1 MAADVAAV
9 NKIPIIP
16 QLLDVICRST
26 GMGFAAI
33 ARVTEDRWITCTTKD
48 SISFGLAPGDELEI
62 ENTICREVRESQ
74 NPVFIDNATTD
85 PLFVT
90 HPVPK
95 MYGIVSYVSVPIFR
109 KDGSFFGT
117 LCAIDKK
124 PATVKTQEIQGMFAL
139 FADLISFHLNAVEE
153 IDASAAKLKE
163 EREIAELREQF
174 IAILGHDLKNPI
186 ATTRM
191 SSEILLKYSKDETVL
206 RHAGLIKSTSYR
218 MQSLIEN
225 ILDFA
230 RGRLGEGITLNREYN
245 NGTLK
250 EVLQQ
255 VLDEV
260 KNNSPERDIKI
271 KMTLDNPVFLDKN
284 RVAQLF
290 SNLLSNADLHGAQD
304 GPITVEAT
312 TDEEKFRLSVSNTGE
327 KISEEAMKH
336 LFQPFYRENVKPNK
350 QGLGLGLFIASEIA
364 KAHEGELKVNSTDEM
379 TEFTL
384 EIPMKKEVKE
394 ISE

>member
-16 QLLDVICRST
+16 QLLNTICRIT
-26 GMGFAAI
+26 GTGFAAI
-33 ARVTEDRWITCTTKD
+33 ARVTEDRWITCTSQDTL
-48 SISFGLAPGDELEI
+48 SFGLKTGDELHI
-62 ENTICREVRESQ
+62 ENTMCNEVRNSAQ
-74 NPVFIDNATTD
+74 PIFIDNVATD
-85 PLFVT
+85 PVYRS
-90 HPVPK
+90 HPVPP
-95 MYGIVSYVSVPIFR
+95 MYGIGSYVSFPIYR

-117 LCAIDKK
+117 LCAIDHK
-124 PATVKTQEIQGMFAL
+124 PAKVDTPEIRNTFEL
-139 FADLISFHLNAVEE
+139 FADLISFHLNAIEE
-153 IDASAAKLKE
+153 MDASEAKLKE
-163 EREIAELREQF
+163 EREVAELRDQF

-206 RHAGLIKSTSYR
+206 RHAGLIKATSYR

-245 NGTLK
+245 NGSLK

-312 TDEEKFRLSVSNTGE
+312 TDEDKFRLSVSNTGE

-336 LFQPFYRENVKPNK
+336 LFQPFYRESVKPNK

-384 EIPMKKEVKE
+384 EIPLKKDVKEV
-394 ISE
+394 SE

>member
-1 MAADVAAV
+1 
-9 NKIPIIP
+9 
-16 QLLDVICRST
+16 
-26 GMGFAAI
+26 MGFAAI

-48 SISFGLAPGDELEI
+48 SISFGLRAGDELEI
-62 ENTICREVRESQ
+62 ENTICNEVRISHK
-74 NPVFIDNATTD
+74 PVFINNATED
-85 PLFVT
+85 PLFKT
-90 HPVPK
+90 HHVPR
-95 MYGIVSYVSVPIFR
+95 MYNIVSYVSVPIYR

-117 LCAIDKK
+117 LCAIDHK
-124 PATVKTQEIQGMFAL
+124 PAHVKTEEIQGMFSL
-139 FADLISFHLNAVEE
+139 FADLISFHLHAIEE
-153 IDASAAKLKE
+153 MDASQAQLKE
-163 EREIAELREQF
+163 EQEIAELRDQF

-218 MQSLIEN
+218 MQTLIEN

-245 NGTLK
+245 NGSLRK
-250 EVLQQ
+250 ALEQVLQ
-255 VLDEV
+255 EV
-260 KNNSPERDIKI
+260 KNISPEREIKI
-271 KMTLDNPVFLDKN
+271 ELKLDRPVYLDKD

-304 GPITVEAT
+304 GSIEVKAV
-312 TDEEKFRLSVSNTGE
+312 TDEKKFRLSVYNKGE

-364 KAHEGELKVNSTDEM
+364 KAHEGDLRVNSTDEE

-384 EIPMKKEVKE
+384 EIPVKE
-394 ISE
+394 KQYKELSE